1 MLNMKKLLPLIS
13 LLVLTACSNPIL
25 SSSDNSGSSSSSEVA
40 SSATSSSTS
49 ETTSSETSSSSS
61 SSSLISSSSSSS
73 NSVPSS
79 SSSSSS
85 SSSIEVPPTPSELF
99 DSFHSALALKNS
111 TLIDENYIEQKFIEG
126 RILTN
131 HYFGKFAERG
141 DDGYCHYLDQGL
153 YHFNFVENGIEIDR
167 CKTVNKDIDMCDFF
181 YTTYDLKDFKTKWKK
196 TTDDFVYT
204 STEKEISV
212 LIAELD
218 GQGILAEGS
227 DTFNGTLTLS
237 SDGKSAKYETT
248 AISNDFGTFQMSFTV
263 KDLGTTAHESV
274 TNYLANA
281 PRLVSTNEFPN
292 EVKTALTSMFG
303 ITINAPTGT
312 SYAHDSYVSYN
323 DDQSVRQISYED
335 FLAGDQVTNYRTY
348 LESIGFTLS
357 DVTTEKD
364 DLKKLGYVR
373 YYYEKVVGSETLF
386 VELYFVPKIQLDTFE
401 QTLYP
406 NGILHLR
413 FIRPTE

>member
-1 MLNMKKLLPLIS
+1 MRKLLPLIS

-25 SSSDNSGSSSSSEVA
+25 SSSGNSDQSSSIESTSSMN
-40 SSATSSSTS
+40 STSSSDSTLS
-49 ETTSSETSSSSS
+49 KTSSSSS
-61 SSSLISSSSSSS
+61 SISSL
-73 NSVPSS
+73 
-79 SSSSSS
+79 SS

-99 DSFHSALALKNS
+99 DSFHEKLALKNS

-126 RILTN
+126 KILTN
-131 HYFGKFAERG
+131 HYFGKFAEQG
-141 DDGYCHYLDQGL
+141 DDGYCKYLDQGL
-153 YHFNFVENGIEIDR
+153 YHFNFIEDGIEIDR
-167 CKTVNKDIDMCDFF
+167 CKTVSNDIDMCEFF
-181 YTTYDLKDFKTKWKK
+181 YTTYDLKDFKSKWKK
-196 TTDDFVYT
+196 TTDDFIYT

-227 DTFNGTLTLS
+227 DSFTSKLTLAK
-237 SDGKSAKYETT
+237 DGKSAKYETT

-263 KDLGTTAHESV
+263 KDLGTTTHDSV
-274 TNYLANA
+274 TFYLATA
-281 PRLVSTNEFPN
+281 PRLEVTNEFPSEIKSAIN
-292 EVKTALTSMFG
+292 SMFAME
-303 ITINAPTGT
+303 INAPTGT
-312 SYAHDSYVSYN
+312 SYAHDSYVTYN
-323 DDQSVRQISYED
+323 NDKIVQQIFYED
-335 FLAGDQVTNYRTY
+335 FLAGDQVSNYRSY

-357 DVTTEKD
+357 GITTEKD

-386 VELYFVPKIQLDTFE
+386 IELYFVPKIQLDTFE

-413 FIRPTE
+413 FIRPNE

>member
-25 SSSDNSGSSSSSEVA
+25 SSSGNSGSSSESTISV
-40 SSATSSSTS
+40 TSTSTS
-49 ETTSSETSSSSS
+49 ESTLNEASSSSS
-61 SSSLISSSSSSS
+61 SSSLSSSSSSIS
-73 NSVPSS
+73 SSASS

-85 SSSIEVPPTPSELF
+85 SSNSSTVVPPTPSELF
-99 DSFHSALALKNS
+99 DSFHSELALKNS

-131 HYFGKFAERG
+131 HYFGKFAENG
-141 DDGYCHYLDQGL
+141 DDGYCKYLDQGL
-153 YHFNFVENGIEIDR
+153 YHFNFVDDGIEIDR

-181 YTTYDLKDFKTKWKK
+181 YTTYDLKDFKNKWKK

-204 STEKEISV
+204 STDKELSV

-227 DTFNGTLTLS
+227 DTFNSTLTLA
-237 SDGKSAKYETT
+237 SDGKSAKYETV

-263 KDLGTTAHESV
+263 KDLGTTTHESV
-274 TNYLANA
+274 TTYLENA
-281 PRLVSTNEFPN
+281 PRLVATNEFPS
-292 EVKTALTSMFG
+292 EVKTAISSMFG
-303 ITINAPTGT
+303 MNIDAPTGT
-312 SYAHDSYVSYN
+312 SYAHDSYVSYS
-323 DDQSVRQISYED
+323 DDQSVSQIFYED
-335 FLAGDQVTNYRTY
+335 FLAGDQVTSYRSY
-348 LESIGFTLS
+348 LESINFTLS
-357 DVTTEKD
+357 DITDEKD

-413 FIRPTE
+413 FIRPVE

>member
-1 MLNMKKLLPLIS
+1 MKKLLPLIP

-25 SSSDNSGSSSSSEVA
+25 SSSGNSDSSSSIEITSSVTSSSSSE
-40 SSATSSSTS
+40 S
-49 ETTSSETSSSSS
+49 TSSEVSSSSS
-61 SSSLISSSSSSS
+61 ASSF
-73 NSVPSS
+73 
-79 SSSSSS
+79 SSS

-99 DSFHSALALKNS
+99 DSFHELLGLKNS

-126 RILTN
+126 NILTN
-131 HYFGKFAERG
+131 HYFGKFAEQG
-141 DDGYCHYLDQGL
+141 DDGYCKYLDQGL
-153 YHFNFVENGIEIDR
+153 YHFNFIEDGIEIDR
-167 CKTVNKDIDMCDFF
+167 CKTVSNDIDMCEFF
-181 YTTYDLKDFKTKWKK
+181 YTTYDLKDFKSRWKK

-227 DTFNGTLTLS
+227 DSFTSKLTLA

-263 KDLGTTAHESV
+263 KDLGTTTHDSV
-274 TNYLANA
+274 TSYLATA
-281 PRLVSTNEFPN
+281 PRLVSTNEFPS
-292 EVKTALTSMFG
+292 EVKTAINSMFAMD
-303 ITINAPTGT
+303 INAPTGT

-323 DDQSVRQISYED
+323 NDSVSQIFYED
-335 FLAGDQVTNYRTY
+335 YLAGDQVSNYRSF

-357 DVTTEKD
+357 DITTEKD

-373 YYYEKVVGSETLF
+373 YYYEKVVGLETLF
-386 VELYFVPKIQLDTFE
+386 VELYFVPKIQLDDFE
-401 QTLYP
+401 QLIFP

-413 FIRPTE
+413 FIRPAE

>member
-1 MLNMKKLLPLIS
+1 MKKLLPLIT

-25 SSSDNSGSSSSSEVA
+25 SSSGNSDSSSSIEITSSVA
-40 SSATSSSTS
+40 STSAS
-49 ETTSSETSSSSS
+49 ETTSSEISSFSS
-61 SSSLISSSSSSS
+61 SSSLSSSAPSSSS
-73 NSVPSS
+73 SVPSS

-99 DSFHSALALKNS
+99 DLFHEKLGLKNS

-126 RILTN
+126 KVLTN
-131 HYFGKFAERG
+131 HYFGKFAEQG
-141 DDGYCHYLDQGL
+141 DDGYCKYLDQGL
-153 YHFNFVENGIEIDR
+153 YHFNFIEDGIEIDR
-167 CKTVNKDIDMCDFF
+167 CKTVNNDIDMCNFF

-196 TTDDFVYT
+196 TTDDFIYT

-218 GQGILAEGS
+218 GQGVLAEGS
-227 DTFNGTLTLS
+227 DSFTSKLTLA

-263 KDLGTTAHESV
+263 KDLGTTTHESV

-281 PRLVSTNEFPN
+281 PRLVSTNEFPS
-292 EVKTALTSMFG
+292 EVKTAINSMFAMD
-303 ITINAPTGT
+303 INAPTGT

-323 DDQSVRQISYED
+323 NDLVSQIFYED
-335 FLAGDQVTNYRTY
+335 YLAGDQVSNYRSF

-357 DVTTEKD
+357 DITTEKD

-373 YYYEKVVGSETLF
+373 YYYEKVVDSQTLF
-386 VELYFVPKIQLDTFE
+386 VELYFVPKIQLDDFE
-401 QTLYP
+401 QLMFP

-413 FIRPTE
+413 FIRPAG

>member
-1 MLNMKKLLPLIS
+1 MKKLLPLIS

-25 SSSDNSGSSSSSEVA
+25 SSSGNSDSFSSSE
-40 SSATSSSTS
+40 STSSMNSTS
-49 ETTSSETSSSSS
+49 SGDSTLSKTSSSSS
-61 SSSLISSSSSSS
+61 SI
-73 NSVPSS
+73 
-79 SSSSSS
+79 SSSSS

-99 DSFHSALALKNS
+99 DSFHEKLALKNS

-126 RILTN
+126 NILTN
-131 HYFGKFAERG
+131 HYFGKFAEQG
-141 DDGYCHYLDQGL
+141 DDGYCKYLDQGL
-153 YHFNFVENGIEIDR
+153 YHFNFVEDGIEIDR
-167 CKTVNKDIDMCDFF
+167 CKTVSNDIDMCEFF
-181 YTTYDLKDFKTKWKK
+181 YTTYDLKDFKSKWKK
-196 TTDDFVYT
+196 TTDDFIYT

-227 DTFNGTLTLS
+227 DTFKSTFTLA
-237 SDGKSAKYETT
+237 SDGKSAKYETVAT
-248 AISNDFGTFQMSFTV
+248 SNDYGTFEMSFTV
-263 KDLGTTAHESV
+263 KDLGTTTHESV
-274 TNYLANA
+274 TSYLANA
-281 PRLVSTNEFPN
+281 PRLVSTNEFPS
-292 EVKTALTSMFG
+292 EVKTALTSMFAMG
-303 ITINAPTGT
+303 INAPTGT

-323 DDQSVRQISYED
+323 NDSVSQIFYED
-335 FLAGDQVTNYRTY
+335 YLAGDQVINYRSY

-357 DVTTEKD
+357 DITTEKD

-413 FIRPTE
+413 FIRP

>member
-1 MLNMKKLLPLIS
+1 MKKLLPLIS
-13 LLVLTACSNPIL
+13 LLVLTACSNSIL
-25 SSSDNSGSSSSSEVA
+25 SSSGNSDSSSSSEVT
-40 SSATSSSTS
+40 SSVTSSSAS
-49 ETTSSETSSSSS
+49 EITSSEMSSSSS
-61 SSSLISSSSSSS
+61 SSSLSSSASSSSSI
-73 NSVPSS
+73 PST

-99 DSFHSALALKNS
+99 DLFHEKLALKNS

-126 RILTN
+126 NILTN
-131 HYFGKFAERG
+131 HYFGKFAEQG
-141 DDGYCHYLDQGL
+141 DDGYCKYLDQGL
-153 YHFNFVENGIEIDR
+153 YHFNFIDDGIEIDR

-196 TTDDFVYT
+196 TTNDFVYT
-204 STEKEISV
+204 STAKDVSV

-227 DTFNGTLTLS
+227 DSFTSKLTLAT
-237 SDGKSAKYETT
+237 DGKSAKYETT

-263 KDLGTTAHESV
+263 KDLGTTTYESV
-274 TNYLANA
+274 TTYLANA
-281 PRLVSTNEFPN
+281 PRLVSTNEFPS
-292 EVKTALTSMFG
+292 EVKTAINSMFAMD
-303 ITINAPTGT
+303 INAPTGT

-323 DDQSVRQISYED
+323 NEKIVQQIFYED
-335 FLAGDQVTNYRTY
+335 FLAGDQVSNYRSY
-348 LESIGFTLS
+348 LESLGFTLS
-357 DVTTEKD
+357 GITDEKD

-373 YYYEKVVGSETLF
+373 YYYEKVVGSGTLF

-406 NGILHLR
+406 NGILHLS
-413 FIRPTE
+413 FIRPNE

>member
-1 MLNMKKLLPLIS
+1 MKKLLPLIP

-25 SSSDNSGSSSSSEVA
+25 SSSGNSDSSSSIEITSSVTSSSSSE
-40 SSATSSSTS
+40 S
-49 ETTSSETSSSSS
+49 TSSEVSSSSS
-61 SSSLISSSSSSS
+61 ASSF
-73 NSVPSS
+73 
-79 SSSSSS
+79 SSS

-99 DSFHSALALKNS
+99 DSFHELLGLKNS

-126 RILTN
+126 KILTN
-131 HYFGKFAERG
+131 HYFGKFAEQG
-141 DDGYCHYLDQGL
+141 DDGYCKYLDQGL
-153 YHFNFVENGIEIDR
+153 YHFNFIEDGIEIDR
-167 CKTVNKDIDMCDFF
+167 CKTVNNDIDMCEFF
-181 YTTYDLKDFKTKWKK
+181 YTTYDLKDFKSKWKK

-227 DTFNGTLTLS
+227 DTFKSTFTLA

-263 KDLGTTAHESV
+263 KDLGTTTHDSV
-274 TNYLANA
+274 TSYLATA
-281 PRLVSTNEFPN
+281 PRLEITNEFPS
-292 EVKTALTSMFG
+292 EVKTALTSMFNM
-303 ITINAPTGT
+303 TINAPTGT

-323 DDQSVRQISYED
+323 NDSVSQIFYED
-335 FLAGDQVTNYRTY
+335 YLAGDQVSNYRSF
-348 LESIGFTLS
+348 LESIGFALS
-357 DVTTEKD
+357 DITTEKD

-373 YYYEKVVGSETLF
+373 YYYKIVVGSETLF
-386 VELYFVPKIQLDTFE
+386 VELYFVPKIQLDDFE
-401 QTLYP
+401 QLIFP

-413 FIRPTE
+413 FIRPAG

>member
-1 MLNMKKLLPLIS
+1 MKKLLPLIS
-13 LLVLTACSNPIL
+13 LLVLTACSNPVL
-25 SSSDNSGSSSSSEVA
+25 SSSGNSDSSSSIEITSSVTSSSSSE
-40 SSATSSSTS
+40 S
-49 ETTSSETSSSSS
+49 TSSEVSSSSS
-61 SSSLISSSSSSS
+61 ASSF
-73 NSVPSS
+73 
-79 SSSSSS
+79 SSS

-99 DSFHSALALKNS
+99 DSFHEKLGLKNS

-126 RILTN
+126 KILTN
-131 HYFGKFAERG
+131 HYFGKFAEQG
-141 DDGYCHYLDQGL
+141 DDGYCKYLDQGL
-153 YHFNFVENGIEIDR
+153 YHFNFIEDGIEIDR

-227 DTFNGTLTLS
+227 DSFTSKFTLAK
-237 SDGKSAKYETT
+237 DGKSAKYETVVV
-248 AISNDFGTFQMSFTV
+248 SNDFGTFQMSFTV
-263 KDLGTTAHESV
+263 KDLGTTTHESV

-281 PRLVSTNEFPN
+281 PRLEITNEFPS
-292 EVKTALTSMFG
+292 EIKTALTSMFG
-303 ITINAPTGT
+303 MSINAPTGT
-312 SYAHDSYVSYN
+312 SYAHENYVSYN
-323 DDQSVRQISYED
+323 DDQSVRQILYED
-335 FLAGDQVTNYRTY
+335 YLAGDQVSNYRSY
-348 LESIGFTLS
+348 LEFIGFTLS
-357 DVTTEKD
+357 DITNEKD
-364 DLKKLGYVR
+364 DLKKLGYAR
-373 YYYEKVVGSETLF
+373 YYYEKVVGSELLF

-413 FIRPTE
+413 FIRP

>member
-1 MLNMKKLLPLIS
+1 MKKLLPLIS
-13 LLVLTACSNPIL
+13 LLVLTACSNPVL
-25 SSSDNSGSSSSSEVA
+25 SSSGNSDQSSSIESTSSMN
-40 SSATSSSTS
+40 STSSSDSTLS
-49 ETTSSETSSSSS
+49 KTSSSSS
-61 SSSLISSSSSSS
+61 SI
-73 NSVPSS
+73 
-79 SSSSSS
+79 SSSSS

-99 DSFHSALALKNS
+99 DSFHELLALKNS

-126 RILTN
+126 KILTN
-131 HYFGKFAERG
+131 HYFGKFAEQG
-141 DDGYCHYLDQGL
+141 DDGYCKYLDQGL
-153 YHFNFVENGIEIDR
+153 YHFNFIEDGIEIDR
-167 CKTVNKDIDMCDFF
+167 CKTVNNDIDMSEFF
-181 YTTYDLKDFKTKWKK
+181 YTTYDLKDFKSKWKK

-204 STEKEISV
+204 STEKELSV

-227 DTFNGTLTLS
+227 DSFTSKLTLA
-237 SDGKSAKYETT
+237 SDGKSAKYETVVV
-248 AISNDFGTFQMSFTV
+248 SNDFGTFQMSFTV
-263 KDLGTTAHESV
+263 KDLGTTTHESV

-281 PRLVSTNEFPN
+281 PRLEITNEFPS
-292 EVKTALTSMFG
+292 EIKTALTSMFAMD
-303 ITINAPTGT
+303 INAPTGT

-323 DDQSVRQISYED
+323 NDSVSQIFYED
-335 FLAGDQVTNYRTY
+335 YLAGDQVINYRSY

-357 DVTTEKD
+357 NITDEKD

-413 FIRPTE
+413 FIRPAD

>member
-1 MLNMKKLLPLIS
+1 MKKLLPLIS
-13 LLVLTACSNPIL
+13 LLVLTACSNPVL
-25 SSSDNSGSSSSSEVA
+25 SSSGNSDSFSSSEST
-40 SSATSSSTS
+40 SSVVSSSTS
-49 ETTSSETSSSSS
+49 EISSSEVSSSSS
-61 SSSLISSSSSSS
+61 ASSFSSF
-73 NSVPSS
+73 
-79 SSSSSS
+79 

-99 DSFHSALALKNS
+99 DSFHEKLALKNS

-126 RILTN
+126 KVLTN
-131 HYFGKFAERG
+131 HYFGKFADQG
-141 DDGYCHYLDQGL
+141 DDGYCKYLDQGL
-153 YHFNFVENGIEIDR
+153 YHFNFIEGGIEIDR
-167 CKTVNKDIDMCDFF
+167 CKTVSNDIDMCDFF
-181 YTTYDLKDFKTKWKK
+181 YTTYDLKDFKSKWKK

-227 DTFNGTLTLS
+227 DSFTSTLTLA

-263 KDLGTTAHESV
+263 KDLGATTHDSV
-274 TNYLANA
+274 TNYLVNA
-281 PRLVSTNEFPN
+281 PRLVSTNEFPS
-292 EVKTALTSMFG
+292 EVKTAINSMFNMD
-303 ITINAPTGT
+303 IHAPTGT

-323 DDQSVRQISYED
+323 NDSVSQIFYED
-335 FLAGDQVTNYRTY
+335 YLAGDQVINYRSY

-357 DVTTEKD
+357 DITTEKD

-373 YYYEKVVGSETLF
+373 YYYEKVVGLETLF

-413 FIRPTE
+413 FIRPAE

>member
-1 MLNMKKLLPLIS
+1 MKKLLPLIS

-25 SSSDNSGSSSSSEVA
+25 SSSGNSDSSSSSENT
-40 SSATSSSTS
+40 SSATSTSTS
-49 ETTSSETSSSSS
+49 ESTSNEVSSVSSSSSLSSSSSSASSSVSSSYSSSSS
-61 SSSLISSSSSSS
+61 SSGST
-73 NSVPSS
+73 V
-79 SSSSSS
+79 
-85 SSSIEVPPTPSELF
+85 VPPTPSELF
-99 DSFHSALALKNS
+99 DLFHSELALKNS

-131 HYFGKFAERG
+131 HYFGKFAENG
-141 DDGYCHYLDQGL
+141 DDGYCKYLDQGL
-153 YHFNFVENGIEIDR
+153 YHFNFVDDGIEIDR

-204 STEKEISV
+204 STDKELSV

-227 DTFNGTLTLS
+227 DTFNSTLTLA

-263 KDLGTTAHESV
+263 KDLGTTIHESV

-281 PRLVSTNEFPN
+281 PRLETTNEFPS
-292 EVKTALTSMFG
+292 EVKTAINSMFKMD
-303 ITINAPTGT
+303 INAPTGT

-323 DDQSVRQISYED
+323 DDQSVRQIFYED
-335 FLAGDQVTNYRTY
+335 YLAGDQVTSYRTY

-357 DVTTEKD
+357 DITNEKD
-364 DLKKLGYVR
+364 DLKKLGYAR

>member
-1 MLNMKKLLPLIS
+1 MRKLLPLIS

-25 SSSDNSGSSSSSEVA
+25 SSSGNSDSSSSIEII
-40 SSATSSSTS
+40 SSVTSSSTS
-49 ETTSSETSSSSS
+49 ESTSSEVSSSSS
-61 SSSLISSSSSSS
+61 ASSFST
-73 NSVPSS
+73 
-79 SSSSSS
+79 S

-99 DSFHSALALKNS
+99 DSFHEKLALKNS
-111 TLIDENYIEQKFIEG
+111 TLIDENYIEQKFLEG
-126 RILTN
+126 NILTN
-131 HYFGKFAERG
+131 KYFGKFANQG
-141 DDGYCHYLDQGL
+141 DDGYCKYLDQGL
-153 YHFNFVENGIEIDR
+153 YHFNFIEDGIEIDR
-167 CKTVNKDIDMCDFF
+167 CKTVNNDIDMCEFF

-196 TTDDFVYT
+196 TTDDFIYT

-227 DTFNGTLTLS
+227 DSFISKLTLAK
-237 SDGKSAKYETT
+237 DGKSAKYETT

-263 KDLGTTAHESV
+263 KDLGTTTHDSV
-274 TNYLANA
+274 TSYLANA
-281 PRLVSTNEFPN
+281 PRLEVTNEFPS
-292 EVKTALTSMFG
+292 EIKTALTSMFG
-303 ITINAPTGT
+303 MSINAPTGT
-312 SYAHDSYVSYN
+312 SYAHENYVSYN
-323 DDQSVRQISYED
+323 DDQSVSQIFYED
-335 FLAGDQVTNYRTY
+335 YLAGDQVSNYRSY

-357 DVTTEKD
+357 NITDEKD

-401 QTLYP
+401 QSLFP

-413 FIRPTE
+413 FIRPAE